1 MDSEIEAA
9 DKNERNQGGCLEE
22 QNKLN
27 EPDNVL
33 SNLFTEECN
42 SEEIVQ
48 VQSLIN
54 QTGTN
59 EDVIINTVP
68 NDKGTSAQHNSVEI
82 GLRLAQ
88 RQFSDSIFENCS
100 TYSLDSPEVLPNIK
114 KCSSTKT
121 HFSNSNKFLNNITS
135 KSDADLL
142 YPDLTT
148 CIDDKKSENIDNDN
162 HSDDQISL
170 TDSFFAN
177 VNNSD
182 DAICQNSVLS
192 KDADSFPMSKK
203 SSIFSL
209 SKENMFS
216 VPEETKFDSEASQ
229 LKSER
234 KLSKKERKR
243 QKKSKS
249 NKDVPT
255 YDCPK
260 CGVSYVL
267 SNNASLTTARCLHCD
282 FWKSVEPVFL
292 KREKQP
298 WNTCRIC

>member
-1 MDSEIEAA
+1 MDSKTEATGN
-9 DKNERNQGGCLEE
+9 NERNQDISLEE
-22 QNKLN
+22 QNKLDA
-27 EPDNVL
+27 PDNVL

-42 SEEIVQ
+42 SDEIVQ
-48 VQSLIN
+48 IQPLIN
-54 QTGTN
+54 QTETN
-59 EDVIINTVP
+59 EDVSSNTIP
-68 NDKGTSAQHNSVEI
+68 NDEEESVQHNPVEI
-82 GLRLAQ
+82 GLKLAQ

-100 TYSLDSPEVLPNIK
+100 TYSLTCPEDLSEIKNSSPSRTRFGSASK
-114 KCSSTKT
+114 
-121 HFSNSNKFLNNITS
+121 FSNDKTS
-135 KSDADLL
+135 KSDTDML
-142 YPDLTT
+142 YPGLTT
-148 CIDDKKSENIDNDN
+148 CVDDKKSKNIDNDN
-162 HSDDQISL
+162 YSDDQISL

-177 VNNSD
+177 VNNND
-182 DAICQNSVLS
+182 DNQNSLLS
-192 KDADSFPMSKK
+192 RDADCSPVSRK

-209 SKENMFS
+209 SKENIFS
-216 VPEETKFDSEASQ
+216 VPDETKFDSEASQ

-243 QKKSKS
+243 QKKGKS

-267 SNNASLTTARCLHCD
+267 SNNASRTTARCLHCD

>member
-1 MDSEIEAA
+1 MDSKTEA
-9 DKNERNQGGCLEE
+9 KGNNERNQDISLEE
-22 QNKLN
+22 QNKSDA
-27 EPDNVL
+27 PDNVL

-42 SEEIVQ
+42 SDEIVQ
-48 VQSLIN
+48 IQPLIN
-54 QTGTN
+54 RTETN
-59 EDVIINTVP
+59 EDVSSNTIP
-68 NDKGTSAQHNSVEI
+68 NDEEESVQHNPVEI

-100 TYSLDSPEVLPNIK
+100 TYSLTCPEDLSEIKNSSPSRTYFGSASK
-114 KCSSTKT
+114 
-121 HFSNSNKFLNNITS
+121 FSNDKTS
-135 KSDADLL
+135 KSYTDML
-142 YPDLTT
+142 YPDLTP
-148 CIDDKKSENIDNDN
+148 CVDDKKSKNIDTDN
-162 HSDDQISL
+162 YSDDQISL

-177 VNNSD
+177 VNNND
-182 DAICQNSVLS
+182 DNQNSLLS
-192 KDADSFPMSKK
+192 RDADCSPVSRK

-209 SKENMFS
+209 SKENIFS
-216 VPEETKFDSEASQ
+216 VPDETKFDSEASQ

-267 SNNASLTTARCLHCD
+267 SNNASRTTACCLHCD

>member
-9 DKNERNQGGCLEE
+9 DNHEKKQRGLLEE
-22 QNKLN
+22 QNKSN
-27 EPDNVL
+27 VPENVL

-54 QTGTN
+54 QTVTN
-59 EDVIINTVP
+59 EDVINNTIP
-68 NDKGTSAQHNSVEI
+68 NDKDTSSQHNPVEI

-100 TYSLDSPEVLPNIK
+100 TYSLTSPEVLPNTK
-114 KCSSTKT
+114 NSSSQKT
-121 HFSNSNKFLNNITS
+121 HLANSSKFLNNKSS
-135 KSDADLL
+135 KSDADML

-148 CIDDKKSENIDNDN
+148 CADDKKSENVDNDN
-162 HSDDQISL
+162 YSDDHMSL

-182 DAICQNSVLS
+182 DNTCQNSVFS
-192 KDADSFPMSKK
+192 KDADSSLVNKR

-209 SKENMFS
+209 SKESIFS
-216 VPEETKFDSEASQ
+216 VPDESKFDSEASQ

-243 QKKSKS
+243 QKKNKS
-249 NKDVPT
+249 NKDAPT

-267 SNNASLTTARCLHCD
+267 SNNASRTTARCLHCD